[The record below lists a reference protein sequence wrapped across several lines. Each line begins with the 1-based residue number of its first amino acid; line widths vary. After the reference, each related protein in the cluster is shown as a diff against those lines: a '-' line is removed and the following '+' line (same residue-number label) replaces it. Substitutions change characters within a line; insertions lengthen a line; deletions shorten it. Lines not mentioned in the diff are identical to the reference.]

1 MEYRKRDSFI
11 TNGEISHEKIERSN
25 IDLVGHMKREMAST
39 LTEMAIHKY
48 TDNVL
53 LKLQF
58 HEEDIYPDKIVYNG
72 HSILATSHKRIRA
85 SLEVFDNAW
94 LWLLETR

>member
-1 MEYRKRDSFI
+1 MEFRKRDSFF

-48 TDNVL
+48 TYNVL
-53 LKLQF
+53 LKLHF
-58 HEEDIYPDKIVYNG
+58 HEEDIYPDKINFND
-72 HSILATSHKRIRA
+72 HSVLATSHKRIIA
-85 SLEVFDNAW
+85 SMEVFDNS
-94 LWLLETR
+94 